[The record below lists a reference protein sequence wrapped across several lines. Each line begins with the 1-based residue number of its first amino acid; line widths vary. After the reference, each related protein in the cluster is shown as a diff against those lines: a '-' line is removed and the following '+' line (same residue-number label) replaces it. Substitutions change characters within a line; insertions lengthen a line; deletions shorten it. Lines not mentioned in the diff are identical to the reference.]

1 MAFLQR
7 ALSLARS
14 VAHFI
19 HEARVLIVLAN
30 YNWSIGDYSA
40 AIAHTSEAQRLA
52 HLSSN
57 LCDEAR
63 AITLE
68 ARCRRDLGQ
77 YKECVVLLHR
87 GRELLKLCGMSGG
100 TLDRYLIGAEQGV
113 HFQKSEY
120 TAARSIAIEARDIF
134 SNQDTHLYASSLLD
148 IAEIDVI
155 IGSHEH
161 VMQNLDKAQ
170 KSFSSADIQS
180 LTSCKTVVADL
191 KLSQGDTMTAKTI
204 LEKALAWSWRKDAG
218 CSFYCL
224 ERMADINRWRSTD
237 FHWASTYAVIYLAFA
252 NKSQQKL
259 ALHKALRCLGDFFIQ
274 DGAETTAK
282 NLFIVALEGF
292 TCMDVHRSRADCMLR
307 LGDIAKKQKDLA
319 KAVKLW
325 TNARP
330 LFEISLQAKYV
341 AQIDAR
347 LDISERE

>member
-1 MAFLQR
+1 
-7 ALSLARS
+7 
-14 VAHFI
+14 
-19 HEARVLIVLAN
+19 
-30 YNWSIGDYSA
+30 
-40 AIAHTSEAQRLA
+40 
-52 HLSSN
+52 
-57 LCDEAR
+57 R

-120 TAARSIAIEARDIF
+120 TAARSIVIEARDIF

-180 LTSCKTVVADL
+180 LTSCETVVADL

-237 FHWASTYAVIYLAFA
+237 FHWASTYA
-252 NKSQQKL
+252 
-259 ALHKALRCLGDFFIQ
+259 
-274 DGAETTAK
+274 DGAETTAQ

-325 TNARP
+325 TNAH
-330 LFEISLQAKYV
+330 V

>member
-14 VAHFI
+14 VAHLI
-19 HEARVLIVLAN
+19 HEARVLIVLAD
-30 YNWSIGDYSA
+30 YNWSIGEYSA

-100 TLDRYLIGAEQGV
+100 TLEWYLIEVEQIV

-120 TAARSIAIEARDIF
+120 AAARSIAIEARDIS
-134 SNQDTHLYASSLLD
+134 SNQDTHHYASSLLD

-180 LTSCKTVVADL
+180 LTFCEIVVADL

-204 LEKALAWSWRKDAG
+204 LEKALARSWRKDAV

-224 ERMADINRWRSTD
+224 ERMADINRWKSID
-237 FHWASTYAVIYLAFA
+237 FHWTSTYAVIYLAFA

-259 ALHKALRCLGDFFIQ
+259 ALHKALRCLGDFFVQ
-274 DGAETTAK
+274 DGVETTAK

-292 TCMDVHRSRADCMLR
+292 TYMDVHRSRADCMLR

-330 LFEISLQAKYV
+330 LFEISLQAKDV

-347 LDISERE
+347 LDISEGE